1 MGLFFYFNRSRFMKG
16 VWGILR
22 GPSIVFRQ
30 TKETKYHKQWPSLR
44 YYYRRIKQIIWSIL
58 REFILESLK
67 KTPEFRKFNVLFNLL
82 SMFSI
87 QVLSRRA
94 KKGK

>member
-1 MGLFFYFNRSRFMKG
+1 MARVVSKNKDEVCGALLTKRQEQRLQVLINLWGFFFYFNRSRFMKG

-22 GPSIVFRQ
+22 GSFNCIYRQ

-58 REFILESLK
+58 REFILES
-67 KTPEFRKFNVLFNLL
+67 
-82 SMFSI
+82 
-87 QVLSRRA
+87 
-94 KKGK
+94 